1 MHYFLFNNYQSWAT
15 LHTKIDLSLLMVVKM
30 ALFTINSLQNSEE
43 ILLFPWIQ
51 ADIFQIS
58 PGEVSLWLQQF

>member
-43 ILLFPWIQ
+43 ILLFPRMKRKIYLVKQ
-51 ADIFQIS
+51 LAT
-58 PGEVSLWLQQF
+58 

>member
-43 ILLFPWIQ
+43 ILLFPRMKRKIYL
-51 ADIFQIS
+51 S
-58 PGEVSLWLQQF
+58 NN